1 MKRNYETLACINARI
16 ERGDL
21 VEFMDYDYP
30 YKEWNVG
37 LIIDVSEEEHYHF
50 EILSLQGRTSYVRG
64 NIVRPLTGE
73 GDIVRTV
80 KDASEENKLITIEK
94 ATVKIYERTEDQA
107 RDFSLHKHA
116 IRCGRSGG
124 GVRKLRSEGNQEHR
138 HGGWDRTRGKVGD
151 REFGWELGSRSRLQG
166 QEAQT

>member
-73 GDIVRTV
+73 GDIV
-80 KDASEENKLITIEK
+80 
-94 ATVKIYERTEDQA
+94 
-107 RDFSLHKHA
+107 
-116 IRCGRSGG
+116 
-124 GVRKLRSEGNQEHR
+124 
-138 HGGWDRTRGKVGD
+138 
-151 REFGWELGSRSRLQG
+151 
-166 QEAQT
+166 